1 MTDWVDTNPASRA
14 IQIDLM
20 RNAPAWRKIELL
32 GQMNQTVKTLAESGL
47 RARYPEDSE
56 EILRRR
62 LADLV
67 LGAELAEKVYG
78 PLLQGE

>member
-1 MTDWVDTNPASRA
+1 MTDWADTNPAIRA

-47 RARYPEDSE
+47 SARYPEDSE

-67 LGAELAEKVYG
+67 LGAELAKKVYG
-78 PLLQGE
+78 PSTQGE